1 MGCRTANVCLMLLGA
16 LGVAAGDLYWN
27 QGLRLPSA
35 CFGRNAYENKCEELL
50 RTSHVYRL
58 LQKLY
63 ERSPSGR
70 DNFRAKV
77 RSCALEV
84 MTSIDFHY
92 LCDSMKFSRKAV
104 ICTRKVAASIGPPR
118 FKARVRALYNKYW
131 ECMQSLFEQ
140 RKKV

>member
-63 ERSPSGR
+63 ERSPS
-70 DNFRAKV
+70 
-77 RSCALEV
+77 
-84 MTSIDFHY
+84 
-92 LCDSMKFSRKAV
+92 SRKAV